1 MPYRELG
8 GFAENPDVLDGTEE
22 TYNAFN
28 FCLAQSYLW
37 AIGDEDFELI
47 GDVTPDLIRDVAQ
60 WLNYD
65 GEIGRNNEQTIKK
78 MLNGTL
84 ITIKNR
90 TFKEAII
97 AKKDAKL
104 AYVWLRLDCR
114 NDIDLIVC
122 HILNVNDIED
132 YDSYYYS
139 DSSIFS
145 CYSREK
151 LIEVLKDIISKI
163 KDIYEKENDEN
174 TKKNILSSLKVFLQ
188 EFKYSES
195 LGKIYLDD
203 YDKYG
208 FIKENILK
216 RKN

>member
-1 MPYRELG
+1 MSYRELG

-22 TYNAFN
+22 TFHAFN

-47 GDVTPDLIRDVAQ
+47 GDVTPDLIRDVAH

-65 GEIGRNNEQTIKK
+65 GEIGRNNEQTIEK

-84 ITIKNR
+84 ITSKNR

-97 AKKDAKL
+97 AEKDAKL
-104 AYVWLRLDCR
+104 AYVWLRLDCQ

-122 HILNVNDIED
+122 RILNVNDIED

-174 TKKNILSSLKVFLQ
+174 NKKNILSSLKVFLQ

-203 YDKYG
+203 FDKDG
-208 FIKENILK
+208 FIKHNIIK